1 MPIPTHKVSFKLVLA
16 DAIKRQFPNQSIVDL
31 SLSDLTNVPDLA
43 GNGGKY
49 LRVNLLA
56 SSIEFVDAPT
66 GGGGGGNVIAK
77 IDVVSSL
84 PVTPA
89 SGVEAV
95 FLTQDDG
102 SNVRGFYLWEGGS
115 WAHIDLGGDA
125 NVQSNWEETNT
136 SSDAFIENKPTIPVK
151 ASESEVTAGTN
162 DSNFVTPL
170 RLQEKLDA
178 LNPTPTHTQAT
189 LTQGLASSR
198 TAAISSPTTQE
209 LNVGVDNTITRPAV
223 SSDGQFWILELP
235 SGYEITSIR
244 DIHFNQVSFLEDFT
258 RVGQRWS
265 YAVTNPSAEGMY
277 LIDIAESGG
286 N

>member
-1 MPIPTHKVSFKLVLA
+1 MPIPVQKVSFKLVLA

-31 SLSDLTNVPDLA
+31 SISDLTNVPDISGSA
-43 GNGGKY
+43 GKY
-49 LRVNLLA
+49 LRIN
-56 SSIEFVDAPT
+56 SSGSAIDFVDAPT
-66 GGGGGGNVIAK
+66 GGGGGSVIAK
-77 IDVVSSL
+77 IDVVSTL
-84 PVTPA
+84 PSSPA

-102 SNVRGFYLWEGGS
+102 SNPRGFYLWEAGAWS
-115 WAHIDLGGDA
+115 RIDLGGET
-125 NVQSNWEETNT
+125 NVQSNWNETN
-136 SSDAFIENKPTIPVK
+136 SSDDSYIQNKPTIPAK
-151 ASESEVTAGTN
+151 ASESEVTAGT
-162 DSNFVTPL
+162 DDEKFVTPL

-198 TAAISSPTTQE
+198 TASITNPTTQQ
-209 LNVGVDNTITRPAV
+209 LNVGVDNTITRPEV
-223 SSDGQFWILELP
+223 SSDGQYWILELP
-235 SGYEITSIR
+235 AGYEITSIR
-244 DIHFNQVSFLEDFT
+244 DIHFNQVSFLDDFT